1 MNFRRG
7 IQLNRKGR
15 TDPKKTTLIRSLKGV
30 SAEKSAGI
38 WNLLASELSKSNR
51 RQTIVNLSH
60 LNRISSPGEYLLIP
74 GKVLGAG
81 SLDHK
86 INIAA
91 EAFSNTA
98 QVKIKKA
105 GGLCLTIEEL
115 IERNPKGSQV
125 RIIK

>member
-7 IQLNRKGR
+7 IQLNNKGR
-15 TDPKKTTLIRSLKGV
+15 TDPKKVTLIRNLKGV
-30 SAEKSAGI
+30 AAENRARI
-38 WNLLASELSKSNR
+38 WSLLAAELSKSNR
-51 RQTIVNLSH
+51 QRTIVNLSH

-81 SLDHK
+81 SLDHN

-91 EAFSNTA
+91 EAFSLTA
-98 QVKIKKA
+98 QAKIKKA
-105 GGLCLTIEEL
+105 GGQCLTIEEL
-115 IERNPKGSQV
+115 IEKNPKGSQV